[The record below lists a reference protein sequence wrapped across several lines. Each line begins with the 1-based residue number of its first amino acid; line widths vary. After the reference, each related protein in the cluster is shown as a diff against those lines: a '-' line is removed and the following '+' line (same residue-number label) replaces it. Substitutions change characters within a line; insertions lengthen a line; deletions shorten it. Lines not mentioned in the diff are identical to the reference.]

1 MIFLFNF
8 YYYSFDRRSV
18 RKSNRFRQRPK
29 DSAAETLEG
38 TILNFKR
45 HVFKE
50 IFIFGN
56 SELELWFLRS
66 EWYHQ
71 TWTPHI
77 LFHFIYNQIYNWWKN
92 KDEKSLE
99 NYYRILF
106 TWTSRISNSIL
117 TKLLRL
123 RKLFLLSHT

>member
-1 MIFLFNF
+1 MSNHDLDKFHDLFFLFTF

-45 HVFKE
+45 HAFEE

-56 SELELWFLRS
+56 SELEL
-66 EWYHQ
+66 
-71 TWTPHI
+71 
-77 LFHFIYNQIYNWWKN
+77 
-92 KDEKSLE
+92 
-99 NYYRILF
+99 
-106 TWTSRISNSIL
+106 
-117 TKLLRL
+117 
-123 RKLFLLSHT
+123 